1 MKNLFFMLVA
11 GVLLIFFSSCD
22 SNTVDESSI
31 DQVSDLSANKV
42 KNYPAVI
49 SINEENLFPEG
60 IEYDQRE
67 DRFLVSS
74 VTRGTIGQVKDGV
87 YSEFITDP
95 DLVASLG
102 LHIDHSGKRLLVV
115 NANIDGSLSALVA
128 YELSSGERIFYADLA
143 ELEDGP
149 QFANDVTVDNKGNAY
164 VTDSYAGIIYK
175 VDPTG
180 EASMFFED
188 EELAPSPGNF
198 GLNGIDYDPRGF
210 LLVSHLENNQ
220 ILKFPLDNPENYS
233 EVAISTEMY
242 SPDGIYLKNPNELLV
257 VSNGGGGENAVVHT
271 FKTKDKW
278 ESATLKEAFFTSG
291 TFPTTVTVKG
301 NTPYV
306 LYSYLHILLSGGSQ
320 DEFQIVK
327 AE

>member
-1 MKNLFFMLVA
+1 MLVA
-11 GVLLIFFSSCD
+11 GVLTIFFTSCE
-22 SNTVDESSI
+22 SNAVDERGV
-31 DQVSDLSANKV
+31 DEVSDLMGK
-42 KNYPAVI
+42 KMIYPAEI

-67 DRFLVSS
+67 DRFLISS

-87 YSEFITDP
+87 YSEFISDS
-95 DLVASLG
+95 DLFASLG
-102 LHIDHSGKRLLVV
+102 LHIDNPKKRLLVV
-115 NANIDGSLSALVA
+115 NSNIDGSVSALA
-128 YELSSGERIFYADLA
+128 SYELSSGERIFYADLE

-149 QFANDVTVDNKGNAY
+149 QFANDVTVDKKGMAY
-164 VTDSYAGIIYK
+164 VTDSYAGIIYQ
-175 VDPTG
+175 VDSDG
-180 EASMFFED
+180 EASVFFED
-188 EELAPSPGNF
+188 EDLAPSPGSF

-233 EVAISTEMY
+233 EVTIPTELY
-242 SPDGIYLKNPNELLV
+242 GPDGIYLNNPNELLV

-278 ESATLKEAFFTSG
+278 ETATLKNAFSTSA

-327 AE
+327 VE